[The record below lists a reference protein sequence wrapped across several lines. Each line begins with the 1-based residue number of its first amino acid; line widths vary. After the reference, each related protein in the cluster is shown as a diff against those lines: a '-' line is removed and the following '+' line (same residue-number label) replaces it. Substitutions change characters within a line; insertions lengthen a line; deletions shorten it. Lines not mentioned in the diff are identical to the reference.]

1 MRLRAVT
8 LVAASQ
14 ASFIALLG
22 VCVTVLPGLVL
33 KRNEGGVSNYGVHW
47 ATVVPYSLAYVT
59 DAGLLAR
66 AARRLDSP
74 ESQDLRRVVEGL
86 CVVLVATLVTT
97 YGYTSATVLRDLHF
111 VVGAVLILYQ
121 CASVG
126 WLWGRTRRGLAATLG
141 VLTTWC
147 GLALCVLATLAVW
160 HVLFVG
166 QMMIIVGYAPMLVGA
181 TRAATSG
188 VTPGRQ

>member
-1 MRLRAVT
+1 MT

-14 ASFIALLG
+14 ASFTALLG
-22 VCVTVLPGLVL
+22 VCVLAFPALVL

-59 DAGLLAR
+59 DAGLLAL

-74 ESQDLRRVVEGL
+74 ATQDLRRVIEGL
-86 CVVLVATLVTT
+86 CVLLVATLVTT

-111 VVGAVLILYQ
+111 VVGAVLILFQ

-126 WLWGRTRRGLAATLG
+126 WLWGRTRRGLAARLG
-141 VLTTWC
+141 VVTTWC
-147 GLALCVLATLAVW
+147 GLAMCVLATLAIW
-160 HVLFVG
+160 HVLFAG
-166 QMMIIVGYAPMLVGA
+166 QVMIIVGYAPMLVGA
-181 TRAATSG
+181 TRAVTSG